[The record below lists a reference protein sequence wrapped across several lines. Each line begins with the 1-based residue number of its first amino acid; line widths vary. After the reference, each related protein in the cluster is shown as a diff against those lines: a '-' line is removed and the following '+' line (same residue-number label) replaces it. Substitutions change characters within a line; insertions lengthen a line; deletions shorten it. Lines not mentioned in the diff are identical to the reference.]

1 MKPPACENL
10 KTPCLLGGTASH
22 ADSFIQS
29 VVASAHALPIATLIP
44 MRGTMRRQ
52 LLRAL
57 CVLLLLL
64 ICIDAFSP
72 PSSGR
77 THPLS
82 TSRSFD
88 HRADQCVIGRY
99 PSLPPTSG
107 TSTALSMANNFDLS
121 RPTFDMFTLRTIR
134 GDALLQYNTLNQSE
148 PLRIN
153 LYLLLTFTLLALP
166 SMSEAVLGEDLSLPG
181 TAASVLGSIGS
192 FALFFRECGRRGKQ
206 LERIEKEMN
215 AEFLPVRLPNNRFAE
230 RPYGPAV
237 QLTQLRGKKRIIAL
251 CGNKDQIKTALT
263 EVRVFRN
270 RLFQAAAIVI
280 PVPTDGSS
288 VSDWGISKE
297 EIASSQF
304 LGKADNVQ
312 AWVQYFNELSQ
323 DDQGD
328 EKLVWFGLNN
338 NGRSFASGAGD
349 SPRLVEVL
357 GQNLRPVEILLEAD
371 EAVKMI
377 PEDDAV
383 LSAQKKFYSALTTGD
398 REGMASVFT
407 KDQATEVSEVIGSGG
422 RIDNWDAC
430 LEDGARPEDMQIS
443 GSDALIVSPEVAY
456 STAVEFPSNTGVD
469 SATLLAV
476 QRWQKEGDEWKLYL
490 HQTIPWSP
498 DSKAGGTLLCSCNGC
513 VALTRAKDKR
523 TFGGIVG

>member
-1 MKPPACENL
+1 
-10 KTPCLLGGTASH
+10 
-22 ADSFIQS
+22 
-29 VVASAHALPIATLIP
+29 
-44 MRGTMRRQ
+44 MRRQ

-88 HRADQCVIGRY
+88 HRAHQCVIGRH

-121 RPTFDMFTLRTIR
+121 RPTFDLFTLRTIR

-237 QLTQLRGKKRIIAL
+237 QLTQIRGKKRIIAL
-251 CGNKDQIKTALT
+251 CGNKDQLKTALM

-323 DDQGD
+323 GDQGD

-371 EAVKMI
+371 EAVKMT

-398 REGMASVFT
+398 REVMASVFT